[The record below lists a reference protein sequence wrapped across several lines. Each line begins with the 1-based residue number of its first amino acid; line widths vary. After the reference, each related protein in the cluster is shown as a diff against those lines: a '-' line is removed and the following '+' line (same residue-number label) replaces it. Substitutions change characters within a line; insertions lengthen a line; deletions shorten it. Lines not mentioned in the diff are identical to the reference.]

1 MSELMA
7 HVIDDDHGA
16 RESLAFLLST
26 SGIPV
31 ETYAFPRAF
40 LAIAS
45 EAKGV
50 IVTDM
55 RMPQMDGLEFIRRL
69 RARGIELPVI
79 VMTGHG
85 GVHLAVE
92 AMKAGA
98 LDFIEKPFD
107 DAIILDAI
115 RAALADLDRS
125 YSEESERKDMLRRI
139 RSLAPR
145 ERQVLDGL
153 LAGWSNRQIAEN
165 LGLSARTIEVYRA
178 TMMSKMEAKS
188 LSELVR
194 VTLLAGVAS

>member
-7 HVIDDDHGA
+7 HVIDDDDGA

-26 SGIPV
+26 SGIPSQ
-31 ETYAFPRAF
+31 TYASAGAF
-40 LAIAS
+40 LAVAS
-45 EAKGV
+45 GAKGV
-50 IVTDM
+50 VVTDI

-69 RARGIELPVI
+69 RASGIGLPVI

-85 GVHLAVE
+85 GVPLAVE

-107 DAIILDAI
+107 DAILLDAI
-115 RAALADLDRS
+115 RTALADLDRS
-125 YSEESERKDMLRRI
+125 YSEESQREETQRRI
-139 RSLAPR
+139 RSLSRR

-153 LAGWSNRQIAEN
+153 VAGRPNKLIADG
-165 LGLSARTIEVYRA
+165 LGLSARTVEVYRA
-178 TMMSKMEAKS
+178 TMVTKMQARS

-194 VTLLAGVAS
+194 MALLAGVAS

>member
-1 MSELMA
+1 MFELMA
-7 HVIDDDHGA
+7 HVIDDDDGA

-26 SGIPV
+26 SGISV
-31 ETYAFPRAF
+31 QTYPSASAF
-40 LAIAS
+40 LAVAS

-50 IVTDM
+50 VVTDI

-69 RARGIELPVI
+69 RASGIGLPVI

-85 GVHLAVE
+85 GVPLAVE

-107 DAIILDAI
+107 DAILLDAI
-115 RAALADLDRS
+115 RTALADLDRS
-125 YSEESERKDMLRRI
+125 YSEESQREETQRRI
-139 RSLAPR
+139 RSLSRR

-153 LAGWSNRQIAEN
+153 VAGRPNKLIADG
-165 LGLSARTIEVYRA
+165 LGLSARTVEVYRA
-178 TMMSKMEAKS
+178 TMVTKMQARS

-194 VTLLAGVAS
+194 MALLAGVAS